1 MLFYRQRRV
10 VQFRLKVLEC
20 VHIKEK
26 IDDLMEVTTTGIPP
40 RSAVCKDCLRKFPQF
55 KQVFV

>member
-20 VHIKEK
+20 VHIKK
-26 IDDLMEVTTTGIPP
+26 KFDDLMEVTTTGIPP
-40 RSAVCKDCLRKFPQF
+40 RSAVCKDCLWKFPKF
-55 KQVFV
+55 KQTFV

>member
-1 MLFYRQRRV
+1 MPFYRQRRV

-26 IDDLMEVTTTGIPP
+26 FDDLMEVTTTGIPP

-55 KQVFV
+55 EQVCV